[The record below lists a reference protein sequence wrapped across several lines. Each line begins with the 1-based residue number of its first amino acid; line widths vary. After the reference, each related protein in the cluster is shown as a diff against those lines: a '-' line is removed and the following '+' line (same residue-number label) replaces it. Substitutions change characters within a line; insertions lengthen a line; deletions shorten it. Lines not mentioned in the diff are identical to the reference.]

1 MPADHTYWAYILAS
15 DKLGTLYVGVT
26 NSLEQ
31 RIAEH
36 GAREI
41 AGFTRS
47 YGIERLVFF
56 RGFGEVTEAIHFEK
70 QLKRWRRDWKIRLIE
85 QDNPYWADLYLEMTA
100 LPPMHPDIAAAL
112 ATNNQPTACHP
123 GLGEAQD
130 RDPTLSDALVAP
142 DVAKC

>member
-1 MPADHTYWAYILAS
+1 MRAWAPCPPTTRTGSTSSPAT
-15 DKLGTLYVGVT
+15 KLGTLYVGVT

-56 RGFGEVTEAIHFEK
+56 RGFGEVTEAIHFEQ
-70 QLKRWRRDWKIRLIE
+70 QLKRWRRTGK
-85 QDNPYWADLYLEMTA
+85 YA
-100 LPPMHPDIAAAL
+100 
-112 ATNNQPTACHP
+112 
-123 GLGEAQD
+123 
-130 RDPTLSDALVAP
+130 
-142 DVAKC
+142 

>member
-1 MPADHTYWAYILAS
+1 MPADHTYWVYILAS

-85 QDNPYWADLYLEMTA
+85 QDNPYWAD
-100 LPPMHPDIAAAL
+100 PL
-112 ATNNQPTACHP
+112 ATNNPPTAFHP

-130 RDPTLSDALVAP
+130 RDPTLSNALVAP

>member
-1 MPADHTYWAYILAS
+1 M
-15 DKLGTLYVGVT
+15 GVT

-70 QLKRWRRDWKIRLIE
+70 PPSPPTT
-85 QDNPYWADLYLEMTA
+85 NPQRVIPVWAKPKTG
-100 LPPMHPDIAAAL
+100 
-112 ATNNQPTACHP
+112 TQPC
-123 GLGEAQD
+123 
-130 RDPTLSDALVAP
+130 PTL
-142 DVAKC
+142 